1 MIIIHPWYKLNLL
14 AAIYMKTLLVT
25 MILGALIWPVQTL
38 SETGY
43 KRSPWGSKTWT
54 GPGTPPHWSSRS
66 SSSNRPIDPE
76 WGVRP
81 PGHKPSR
88 HRHSRAYYYEK
99 PVYQTEVIVIEQKP
113 TLPPFV
119 PAEKQLSPLRCGG
132 DTVTKKDP
140 VTGELII
147 EYITSSRQ
155 CPQ

>member
-1 MIIIHPWYKLNLL
+1 MMDF
-14 AAIYMKTLLVT
+14 YMKTLLVT
-25 MILGALIWPVQTL
+25 LILGTLIWAVPSY

-43 KRSPWGSKTWT
+43 KRSAWGSKTWT
-54 GPGTPPHWSSRS
+54 GPGTPPHWSSRPPS
-66 SSSNRPIDPE
+66 SSKPIDPE

-81 PGHKPSR
+81 PGHRPS
-88 HRHSRAYYYEK
+88 RHSRAYYYQK
-99 PVYQTEVIVIEQKP
+99 PVYETEIIVIEQKP
-113 TLPPFV
+113 QIPPYV

-132 DTVTKKDP
+132 ETVTTKDP